1 MTEEMNEQE
10 QHIDDQTRTPN
21 EQGTPT
27 PAEPDTLAAEVIA
40 LQVKL
45 EEAQKTAE
53 TYRDQLLRKAA
64 DFENYKRRNEAE
76 YANLLRSASESL
88 VSALLP
94 VIDDFHRSLKAGKD
108 VKDYDAL
115 YRGIEL
121 IASKLNRTLENA
133 GLTAFESVGKP
144 FDVNYHDALLQ
155 VPRDDVPHHT
165 VIEEV
170 ERGYMFNDRVLR
182 HAKVI
187 VSSAP
192 ETPAPPPDET
202 TN

>member
-1 MTEEMNEQE
+1 MTDEMKEQGE
-10 QHIDDQTRTPN
+10 PISDQTRTPN
-21 EQGTPT
+21 EQGTPS
-27 PAEPDTLAAEVIA
+27 PAETDSLTAELIA
-40 LQVKL
+40 LQAKL
-45 EEAQKTAE
+45 EETQKSAE
-53 TYRDQLLRKAA
+53 AYRDQLLRKAA
-64 DFENYKRRNEAE
+64 EFENYKRRNEVE
-76 YANLLRSASESL
+76 YANLIRSASENL

-94 VIDDFHRSLKAGKD
+94 VIDDFHRSLKAAKEL
-108 VKDYDAL
+108 KDYDAL

-121 IASKLNRTLENA
+121 IASKLSRTLENE
-133 GLTAFESVGKP
+133 GLKPFDSVGKP

-155 VPRDDVPHHT
+155 IPRDDVPHHT

-192 ETPAPPPDET
+192 DASAPAPDEIT
-202 TN
+202 D

>member
-1 MTEEMNEQE
+1 MTEETNEQE
-10 QHIDDQTRTPN
+10 KPIDDQTRNPN
-21 EQGTPT
+21 EQGTPS
-27 PAEPDTLAAEVIA
+27 PAEPGPLTADVTA
-40 LQVKL
+40 LQAKL
-45 EEAQKTAE
+45 DETQKSADAF
-53 TYRDQLLRKAA
+53 RDQLLRKAA
-64 DFENYKRRNEAE
+64 EFENFKRRNEAE
-76 YANLLRSASESL
+76 FANLIRSANENL
-88 VSALLP
+88 VTALLP
-94 VIDDFHRSLKAGKD
+94 ILDDFHRSLKAGKD
-108 VKDYDAL
+108 VRDYDAL

-121 IASKLNRTLENA
+121 IASKLSRTLENE
-133 GLTAFESVGKP
+133 GLKAFDSAGKP

-155 VPRDDVPHHT
+155 IPRDDIPHHT

-192 ETPAPPPDET
+192 EIPPPPPDET